1 MKKRIFVW
9 VLMFHDGAPTVLQY
23 QTVLPDCNICSPL
36 LCPTL
41 PQCTIRLIDF
51 GLARLMPASN
61 ELLQT
66 PAEHRPARLVA
77 WIGCSDAR
85 CCSFQP
91 NIPLA
96 CGLMP
101 FLLHPWAVPEG
112 GSGAL
117 SAAVGITEHCPPPP
131 QWHVTGGDLNIPR
144 SPLPPALRSRNLHR
158 STREEEWSTS
168 LSKILPPVG
177 GSAAAMAVLRRIPS
191 ALRGGVPPSRS
202 ARSRRVSEALQDHHF
217 HQLMVLGGN
226 DDGGS
231 DDGLPTFASPYD
243 GPPSRYGSSHVTG
256 SFSPRDGTSPATSFH
271 IASSSFTVTSPRK
284 AAMLVSALR
293 AASQRHIPSFGAAA
307 AVSFA
312 GSLPPSEPSSE
323 AALGT
328 RPSTVSSTKAEALT
342 TPASS
347 AASSMSRNP
356 PPSHPLPSMAPNP
369 EAPPSPLRPSA
380 LPAAVTTRATA
391 SQSPRP
397 PPVLLPA
404 AVTLPDDE
412 PSNREGGDGVDIAV
426 AVGVMPS
433 QAAAG
438 DSSNHKSPIPRM
450 SHVLHKMTG
459 KTGSLM
465 YMAPEVFRGDKY
477 NLKV

>member
-1 MKKRIFVW
+1 
-9 VLMFHDGAPTVLQY
+9 
-23 QTVLPDCNICSPL
+23 
-36 LCPTL
+36 
-41 PQCTIRLIDF
+41 
-51 GLARLMPASN
+51 
-61 ELLQT
+61 
-66 PAEHRPARLVA
+66 
-77 WIGCSDAR
+77 
-85 CCSFQP
+85 
-91 NIPLA
+91 
-96 CGLMP
+96 
-101 FLLHPWAVPEG
+101 
-112 GSGAL
+112 
-117 SAAVGITEHCPPPP
+117 
-131 QWHVTGGDLNIPR
+131 
-144 SPLPPALRSRNLHR
+144 
-158 STREEEWSTS
+158 
-168 LSKILPPVG
+168 
-177 GSAAAMAVLRRIPS
+177 MAVLRRIPS

-380 LPAAVTTRATA
+380 LPAAVTTTRVA

-412 PSNREGGDGVDIAV
+412 PSNREGGNGGYIAAAIGVP
-426 AVGVMPS
+426 PS
-433 QAAAG
+433 QAAG
-438 DSSNHKSPIPRM
+438 DGSNHKSPDPRM